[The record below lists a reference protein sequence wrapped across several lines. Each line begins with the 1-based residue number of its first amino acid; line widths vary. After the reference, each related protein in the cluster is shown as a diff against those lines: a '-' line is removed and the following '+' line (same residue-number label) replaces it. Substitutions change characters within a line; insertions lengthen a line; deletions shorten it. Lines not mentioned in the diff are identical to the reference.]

1 MVLASLRSFCFCLS
15 RRLARRSRVFV
26 VGSLLSILLVSGVSR
41 EGYAQPGEVTGFSF
55 LRIEPS
61 ARAAALGGSFSAM
74 YGDDANGMFYNP
86 ALLNDQM
93 HRALSVSFLNHV
105 SDLRASFIA
114 FGFHEDRIGS
124 MGVGLRFLSW
134 GTLTETDAQ
143 GNELGDFSANDL
155 AVTLGISRPYAD
167 RVHFGV
173 NVHTILSSVSSF
185 NASALALDLGMM
197 YYSVDGNFTFSAS
210 VNNLG
215 VVLNSLGSTT
225 DELPVDF
232 RLSLTRRLKHLPLL
246 LSVTGYNLHDYDS
259 TPEGATTFGAIMDH
273 ITLGGEFQFS
283 EGFNVRIGYNHR
295 RHETLKTKSRLDFAG
310 FGFGVGLKI
319 SSIRFDYA
327 FNSWSE
333 LGGMNQ
339 FTVRTVL

>member
-1 MVLASLRSFCFCLS
+1 MVFAIRRCFNSFQSASQQ
-15 RRLARRSRVFV
+15 RVKFAYV
-26 VGSLLSILLVSGVSR
+26 ASTFLFLILFTGTPKA
-41 EGYAQPGEVTGFSF
+41 GYAQPGELTGFSF

-105 SDLRASFIA
+105 SDLRASFVA
-114 FGFHEDRIGS
+114 FGFHDDRIGS
-124 MGVGLRFLSW
+124 MGAGLRFLSW
-134 GTLTETDAQ
+134 GDLTETDEQ
-143 GNELGDFSANDL
+143 GNELGSFSANDL
-155 AVTLGISRPYAD
+155 AFTLGIARPYAD

-173 NVHTILSSVSSF
+173 NIHTILSSVSSF
-185 NASALALDLGMM
+185 KASALALDLGMM
-197 YYSVDGNFTFSAS
+197 YYSIDGNFTFSAS

-225 DELPVDF
+225 DELPVDL
-232 RLSLTRRLKHLPLL
+232 RLSLTRRLQHLPLL
-246 LSVTGYNLHDYDS
+246 LTVTGYNLHDYS
-259 TPEGATTFGAIMDH
+259 TTVEGATTFEQIMDH
-273 ITLGGEFQFS
+273 IALGGEFQFS
-283 EGFNVRIGYNHR
+283 ESFRVRIGYNHR

-310 FGFGVGLKI
+310 FGFGVGIKV

-339 FTVRTVL
+339 FTVRTAL